1 MPDANSIK
9 IDSYPPKWLKI
20 ENHNLNNSK
29 YNLNAEST
37 YKLSLRIKHG
47 YLDNSKYLF
56 FFLV

>member
-29 YNLNAEST
+29 YNLKLNLHINYPLGLST
-37 YKLSLRIKHG
+37 GIWITLSIC
-47 YLDNSKYLF
+47 F
-56 FFLV
+56 